1 MCRLWTG
8 NVGARELAPLQG
20 ELPPQAAEG
29 STAKNSVRE
38 FVEFPDTILIHYYL
52 LLLHS
57 AAAAGATR
65 FFQARKKNMKHM
77 TFALRVMSQL
87 MG

>member
-1 MCRLWTG
+1 MVPATPRYASPHRSPCK
-8 NVGARELAPLQG
+8 G
-20 ELPPQAAEG
+20 ELSPKATEG

-38 FVEFPDTILIHYYL
+38 FAEFPDTILIHYYL

-57 AAAAGATR
+57 AAVAGATR